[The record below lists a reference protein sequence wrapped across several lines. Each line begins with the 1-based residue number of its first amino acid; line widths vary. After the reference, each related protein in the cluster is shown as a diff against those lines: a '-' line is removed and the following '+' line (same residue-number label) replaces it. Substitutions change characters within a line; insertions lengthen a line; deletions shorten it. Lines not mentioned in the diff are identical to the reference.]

1 MGVVLIDH
9 FNMKKGVYIFGNI
22 ADTAVIKDLH
32 KIHDMNTCEPM
43 DAYKL
48 TYQQIKDALGL
59 LLFITEK
66 INSDIKARKVDVG
79 SKQITYDG

>member
-48 TYQQIKDALGL
+48 TYQ
-59 LLFITEK
+59 
-66 INSDIKARKVDVG
+66 
-79 SKQITYDG
+79 